1 MLQLAVPKKLQKS
14 WECFNF
20 FGRASRCADRISSRS
35 YNNEL
40 NERDDRHP
48 GHWDLGVYLTGI
60 DLYEDYGYKDYGTLG
75 LAYTNGMCHEKFS
88 CVISEFGVA
97 KREAAVDGDET
108 GNLSS

>member
-1 MLQLAVPKKLQKS
+1 MAHPVFIGIIATDLL
-14 WECFNF
+14 
-20 FGRASRCADRISSRS
+20 SSRR

-60 DLYEDYGYKDYGTLG
+60 DLYEDYGYKDHGTLG
-75 LAYTNGMCHEKFS
+75 LAYTNAMCHEKLS

-97 KREAAVDGDET
+97 KREGADAEET
-108 GNLSS
+108 GNLRNCKVTFFR